1 MWFTHVDFIKQRISW
16 SYASVSSFIQ
26 EKKSSTLQMAVFVD
40 AQKPNSDL
48 KARP

>member
-1 MWFTHVDFIKQRISW
+1 MHPFPRLFKK
-16 SYASVSSFIQ
+16 
-26 EKKSSTLQMAVFVD
+26 KKSSTLQIAVFVD